1 MRRYMM
7 AMRDNAVQMRGL
19 RRMLHRIRWA
29 AGVMCFEAWLEYVS
43 KMCAVK
49 GMMQRALSGAM
60 LYNFTKWR
68 EETEDAKELAESAGP
83 ARYH

>member
-1 MRRYMM
+1 
-7 AMRDNAVQMRGL
+7 
-19 RRMLHRIRWA
+19 
-29 AGVMCFEAWLEYVS
+29 VS
-43 KMCAVK
+43 KMSAVK

>member
-29 AGVMCFEAWLEYVS
+29 AGVMCFEA
-43 KMCAVK
+43 
-49 GMMQRALSGAM
+49 
-60 LYNFTKWR
+60 
-68 EETEDAKELAESAGP
+68 GP
-83 ARYH
+83 YTRPLFSST